1 MNRQQETNQ
10 ESGAK
15 VFVPQVPSRY
25 DSDIGRWVPT
35 VNLDPA
41 KAFGELDVLL
51 PPEAGRMPA
60 EELVGI
66 LTGALENITERDWLL
81 ATGDPAVMAIAMT
94 IAVRNLDGLL
104 RILRWD
110 KRSRSYE
117 ALEVRL

>member
-1 MNRQQETNQ
+1 MNQ
-10 ESGAK
+10 ENKK

-60 EELVGI
+60 DELAGI
-66 LTGALENITERDWLL
+66 LQGALAKITERDWLL

-94 IAVRNLDGLL
+94 IAARNLNGLL

-110 KRSRSYE
+110 KRSRTYE